1 MAEGRRTR
9 GFLALVKNLFLASLL
24 YATIYGIITIARNP
38 NVATKGRLG
47 IPAFLDKTGP
57 AELIKT
63 TKAGIKVKFASSP
76 TTVTMNPHANVFNS
90 PALRRRRRRHVSW
103 QSRRRRTAWR
113 RAHFRRAERH
123 DRFAGG
129 QKRSGK
135 VAVASA
141 AVL

>member
-9 GFLALVKNLFLASLL
+9 GILTLIKNLFLASLL

-38 NVATKGRLG
+38 NVAAKGRLG

-76 TTVTMNPHANVFNS
+76 TTVTMNPHANVFNRPIS
-90 PALRRRRRRHVSW
+90 AVKAKDDYMGPRPHVDTEADLHLLVEEC
-103 QSRRRRTAWR
+103 R
-113 RAHFRRAERH
+113 
-123 DRFAGG
+123 
-129 QKRSGK
+129 
-135 VAVASA
+135 
-141 AVL
+141 